1 MTNNITMDTTINTTI
16 NNSISDSENQPIEDS
31 YDPNEYSSI
40 IPQSVLLYSQW
51 AYVQVRE
58 FIEYYI
64 PLSNNRD
71 IHEVYPNLYIGNMST
86 VFNKELLKQKRIYRI
101 VSAISGF
108 TPPYPEE
115 FKYYNV
121 DALDH
126 PGFNIK
132 PFLNDACFFI
142 ENALKNQHKVYVHCM
157 CGVSRSSTI
166 IVAYLLGKMNKTPDE
181 IIEYLQTIRPIVSPN
196 PGFKKQLREYANE

>member
-1 MTNNITMDTTINTTI
+1 MTNNITINTTI

-64 PLSNNRD
+64 PLSNNQD

-86 VFNKELLKQKRIYRI
+86 VFNKKLLKQERIHHI
-101 VSAISGF
+101 VSAIAGF
-108 TPPYPEE
+108 KPPYPDE
-115 FKYYNV
+115 FKYHIV
-121 DALDH
+121 EALDH
-126 PGFNIK
+126 SGFNIK

-142 ENALKNQHKVYVHCM
+142 EKAHKSQQKVYVHCM

-166 IVAYLLGKMNKTPDE
+166 IVAYLLGKMKKTPDE

-196 PGFKKQLREYANE
+196 QGFRKQLREYANE

>member
-1 MTNNITMDTTINTTI
+1 MNNNTSIITTVGSPS
-16 NNSISDSENQPIEDS
+16 NSTLNEQPIEES

-64 PLSNNRD
+64 PLSNNQD
-71 IHEVYPNLYIGNMST
+71 FHEVYPNLYIGNMST
-86 VFNKELLKQKRIYRI
+86 VFNKKLLKQERINYI
-101 VSAISGF
+101 VSAIAGF
-108 TPPYPEE
+108 KPPYPDD
-115 FKYYNV
+115 FKYYIV
-121 DALDH
+121 EALDH
-126 PGFNIK
+126 PAFNIK

-142 ENALKNQHKVYVHCM
+142 EKALKSQQKVYVHCM

-166 IVAYLLGKMNKTPDE
+166 IVAYLLGKMKKTPNE
-181 IIEYLQTIRPIVSPN
+181 IIEYLQAIRPIVSPN
-196 PGFKKQLREYANE
+196 PGFRKQLHEYANE